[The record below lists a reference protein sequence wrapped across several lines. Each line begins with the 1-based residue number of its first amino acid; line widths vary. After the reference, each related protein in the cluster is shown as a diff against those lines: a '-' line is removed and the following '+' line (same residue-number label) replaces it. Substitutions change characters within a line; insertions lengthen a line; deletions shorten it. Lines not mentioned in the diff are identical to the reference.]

1 MQDTIE
7 GECETAYTVQ
17 SVSYEDDS
25 SEENNS
31 GEKSGKKSG
40 SKGSSEDDI
49 NNVLNVTKSINFE
62 KCQRRPDIRY
72 NYRFQDWCPSCEQR
86 YSAQVSIV
94 VKYD

>member
-1 MQDTIE
+1 M
-7 GECETAYTVQ
+7 
-17 SVSYEDDS
+17 SYEDDS

-31 GEKSGKKSG
+31 GENSGKKSG
-40 SKGSSEDDI
+40 SKGSSEDEI

-86 YSAQVSIV
+86 YSAQVSLSII
-94 VKYD
+94 KLFQINRDCRNATSCPRR